1 MTKINKVSEVDL
13 DNKDILVTGEQRLEF
28 LKLHNKLRD
37 MVQYIDECRD
47 IRVNHLTVLDELTH
61 LLHSSLHFV
70 PQKDKEGDKPAFW
83 QDYVLESDEL
93 AWKKAY

>member
-13 DNKDILVTGEQRLEF
+13 GNKDILVTGEQRLEF

-47 IRVNHLTVLDELTH
+47 ITVNHLTVLDELTH

>member
-37 MVQYIDECRD
+37 MVQYIGECRD
-47 IRVNHLTVLDELTH
+47 ITVNHLTVLDELTH

>member
-47 IRVNHLTVLDELTH
+47 ITVNHLTVLDELTH

>member
-28 LKLHNKLRD
+28 LKLHKLRD

-47 IRVNHLTVLDELTH
+47 ITVNHLTVLDELTH

>member
-1 MTKINKVSEVDL
+1 MTKINKAFKVDL
-13 DNKDILVTGEQRLEF
+13 DNKNILVTGEQRLEF

-47 IRVNHLTVLDELTH
+47 ITVNHLTVLDELTH

>member
-1 MTKINKVSEVDL
+1 MTKINKAFKVDL
-13 DNKDILVTGEQRLEF
+13 DNKDILVTGELRLAF

-47 IRVNHLTVLDELTH
+47 ITVNHLTVLDELTH

>member
-37 MVQYIDECRD
+37 MVQYIDEYRD
-47 IRVNHLTVLDELTH
+47 ITVNHLTVLDELTH

>member
-1 MTKINKVSEVDL
+1 
-13 DNKDILVTGEQRLEF
+13 
-28 LKLHNKLRD
+28 

-47 IRVNHLTVLDELTH
+47 ITVNHLTVLDELTH

>member
-13 DNKDILVTGEQRLEF
+13 DKKDILVTGEQRLEF

-47 IRVNHLTVLDELTH
+47 ITVNHLTVLDELTH

>member
-1 MTKINKVSEVDL
+1 MTKINKAFKVDL

-47 IRVNHLTVLDELTH
+47 ITVNHLTVLDELTH